1 MKNPRAIR
9 AANGHIRFH
18 SAIEF
23 DATAHCIINLHG
35 TSGRSNPE
43 CSSIL
48 VDVALVPESLQVLF
62 IDRVAFALEIGS
74 KPAPLSGPFVPLQS
88 KPLQAVINHLHR
100 LVMFAA
106 LVGILNAKH
115 KGTAMVPSEKPIK

>member
-23 DATAHCIINLHG
+23 DAAAHLVINHHWA
-35 TSGRSNPE
+35 SRRSKPE
-43 CSSIL
+43 GSSIL
-48 VDVALVPESLQVLF
+48 VYVAVVLEPLQVLF
-62 IDRVAFALEIGS
+62 INRVAFSLERG
-74 KPAPLSGPFVPLQS
+74 PNPPTPPGPFVPLQS

-100 LVMFAA
+100 LVMFAT

-115 KGTAMVPSEKPIK
+115 K